1 MALKET
7 FVDGIGNVA
16 VQGTFARL
24 ELTQLERLPAAGETP
39 VFQVNER
46 LVMGIDTLLRL
57 HQALQKVVEQLEQK
71 GVVKK
76 NDKAAQQDKSQAKPS
91 KQ

>member
-39 VFQVNER
+39 VFQVSER

-76 NDKAAQQDKSQAKPS
+76 NDKASPDP
-91 KQ
+91 KQVKAPPKQ

>member
-1 MALKET
+1 MPLKET

-24 ELTQLERLPAAGETP
+24 ELTQLERLPASGETP
-39 VFQVNER
+39 VFQVSER

-57 HQALQKVVEQLEQK
+57 HQALGQIVQQMEQK
-71 GVVKK
+71 GII
-76 NDKAAQQDKSQAKPS
+76 QQRDGTASSSKEKSAP

>member
-1 MALKET
+1 MLNER

-24 ELTQLERLPAAGETP
+24 ELTQLERLPASGETP
-39 VFQVNER
+39 VFQVSER

-57 HQALQKVVEQLEQK
+57 HQALQKIVDQLEQK

-76 NDKAAQQDKSQAKPS
+76 NDRPAQDAQQTSPAS

>member
-1 MALKET
+1 
-7 FVDGIGNVA
+7 
-16 VQGTFARL
+16 
-24 ELTQLERLPAAGETP
+24 
-39 VFQVNER
+39 
-46 LVMGIDTLLRL
+46 L

-76 NDKAAQQDKSQAKPS
+76 NEKPAQDPKQSSSAS